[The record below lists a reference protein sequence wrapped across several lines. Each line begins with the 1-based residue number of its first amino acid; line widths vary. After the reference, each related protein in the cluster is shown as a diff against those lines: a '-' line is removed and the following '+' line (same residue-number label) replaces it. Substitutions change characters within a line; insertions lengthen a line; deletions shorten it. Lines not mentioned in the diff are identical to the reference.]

1 MHFPPVNYL
10 AVLVAAI
17 LMFILGGL
25 WYSPVLFMKKWLALQ
40 DRTEEQM
47 KAQAAAANMPLMYA
61 SAFVTAL
68 ITAWVMAHLL
78 GHFAV
83 AVDPEVMRPSA
94 AHGAA
99 FGFVCWLG
107 FAAPTSYATAIF
119 SGKPK
124 QLWFIDTSYYLV
136 SFVIAGAILGAW
148 R

>member
-17 LMFILGGL
+17 VIFMLGGL

-47 KAQAAAANMPLMYA
+47 RAQSAAANMPVMYA
-61 SAFVTAL
+61 SAFVCSL
-68 ITAWVMAHLL
+68 VIAWMMAHLF
-78 GHFAV
+78 GHFAAAENTAAMDLNAPHGVLFGV
-83 AVDPEVMRPSA
+83 A
-94 AHGAA
+94 
-99 FGFVCWLG
+99 CWLG
-107 FAAPTSYATAIF
+107 FAAPTSYATALF

-124 QLWFIDTSYYLV
+124 QLWLIDSTYNLV
-136 SFVIAGAILGAW
+136 SFMLAGLILAVW

>member
-10 AVLVAAI
+10 AVLAAAI
-17 LMFILGGL
+17 VMFILGGI

-40 DRTEEQM
+40 DRTEEQAR
-47 KAQAAAANMPLMYA
+47 AQAASANMPLMYA

-78 GHFAV
+78 GHLAYFADP
-83 AVDPEVMRPSA
+83 AVISLNA
-94 AHGAA
+94 AHGAL

-107 FAAPTSYATAIF
+107 FAATTSYATALF

-124 QLWFIDTSYYLV
+124 QLWLIDSAYNLV
-136 SFVIAGAILGAW
+136 SFVLAGAVLAVW